1 MKLGVIDV
9 ALIPQVMQ
17 ELEGKESTG
26 DESDATLR
34 ERDESSGDES
44 DYTSRTLNYELDSV
58 DSDCETRDTSP
69 EAVP

>member
-17 ELEGKESTG
+17 EGKESTG

-34 ERDESSGDES
+34 EREESSRDESEAS
-44 DYTSRTLNYELDSV
+44 DRTLGYELDSL
-58 DSDCETRDTSP
+58 DSDGETRDHSP
-69 EAVP
+69 VP

>member
-1 MKLGVIDV
+1 MFFSIESGAELFCHLSET
-9 ALIPQVMQ
+9 LILQFMHDG
-17 ELEGKESTG
+17 E
-26 DESDATLR
+26 
-34 ERDESSGDES
+34 ESSGDES